1 MADSGRITIGKV
13 VERLKAQ
20 YPELS
25 ISKVRYL
32 EDEGLITPMRTAS
45 GYRLFSQ
52 KDVDRLERILYL
64 QKNRFLPLAV
74 IREMI
79 DRDEPAK
86 AAPAGEGDT
95 ERDRLLE
102 SEDVTGR
109 LHPIDKIP
117 EQLGVPISFV
127 RQLSDAGLLDLR
139 RSPGGRDLV
148 DGKDFALIRTA
159 DQLRRFGIEPK
170 NLRQYVTAA
179 NRESAMFEQA
189 LAIYGNRGEP
199 TSEQREQFSQ
209 SFDSMLA
216 LTNKLRTQ
224 LIRKT
229 VMGHFKG
236 MA

>member
-1 MADSGRITIGKV
+1 MADSARITIGKV
-13 VERLKAQ
+13 VERLKPR
-20 YPELS
+20 YPDLS

-32 EDEGLITPMRTAS
+32 EDEGLLTPMRTAS
-45 GYRLFSQ
+45 GYRLYSQ

-74 IREMI
+74 IKEML
-79 DRDEPAK
+79 DRDDPGAMTATE
-86 AAPAGEGDT
+86 GES
-95 ERDRLLE
+95 ERDQLLE

-109 LHPIDKIP
+109 LHPIDKMP
-117 EQLGVPISFV
+117 DQLGVPISFV
-127 RQLSDAGLLDLR
+127 RQLADAGLIELK

-148 DGKDFALIRTA
+148 DGKDLALIRTA

-179 NRESAMFEQA
+179 SRESAMFEQA

-199 TSEQREQFSQ
+199 TPEQREQFAQ
-209 SFDSMLA
+209 SFDSMLT

-229 VMGHFKG
+229 VTGHFKG

>member
-1 MADSGRITIGKV
+1 MPDASYLTIGKV
-13 VERLKAQ
+13 VKRLQAQ
-20 YPELS
+20 YPDLS
-25 ISKVRYL
+25 VSKVRFL
-32 EDEGLITPMRTAS
+32 EDEGLLTPARTPG
-45 GYRLFSQ
+45 GYRLYSAR
-52 KDVDRLERILYL
+52 DVERLESILYL

-74 IREMI
+74 IKEML
-79 DRDEPAK
+79 DRDDPGAMTATE
-86 AAPAGEGDT
+86 GES
-95 ERDRLLE
+95 ERDQLLE

-109 LHPIDKIP
+109 LHPIDKMP
-117 EQLGVPISFV
+117 DQLGVPISFV
-127 RQLSDAGLLDLR
+127 RQLADAGLIELK

-148 DGKDFALIRTA
+148 DGKDLSLIRTA

-199 TSEQREQFSQ
+199 TPEQREQFAQ
-209 SFDSMLA
+209 SFDSMLT

-229 VMGHFKG
+229 VTGHFKG

>member
-1 MADSGRITIGKV
+1 MADSARITIGKV
-13 VERLKAQ
+13 VERLKPR
-20 YPELS
+20 YPDLS

-32 EDEGLITPMRTAS
+32 EDEGLLTPMRTAS
-45 GYRLFSQ
+45 GYRLYSQ

-74 IREMI
+74 IKEML
-79 DRDEPAK
+79 DRDDPGAMTATE
-86 AAPAGEGDT
+86 GES
-95 ERDRLLE
+95 ERDQLLE

-109 LHPIDKIP
+109 LHPIDKMP
-117 EQLGVPISFV
+117 DQLGVPISFV
-127 RQLSDAGLLDLR
+127 RQLADAGLIELK

-148 DGKDFALIRTA
+148 DGKDLALIRTA

-199 TSEQREQFSQ
+199 TPEQREQFAQ
-209 SFDSMLA
+209 SFDSMLT

-229 VMGHFKG
+229 VTGHFKG

>member
-1 MADSGRITIGKV
+1 MADSVRITIGKV
-13 VERLKAQ
+13 VERLKPR
-20 YPELS
+20 YPDLS

-32 EDEGLITPMRTAS
+32 EDEGLLTPMRTAS
-45 GYRLFSQ
+45 GYRLYSQ

-74 IREMI
+74 IKEML
-79 DRDEPAK
+79 DRDDPGAMTATE
-86 AAPAGEGDT
+86 GES
-95 ERDRLLE
+95 ERDQLLE

-109 LHPIDKIP
+109 LHPIDKMP
-117 EQLGVPISFV
+117 DQLGVPISFV
-127 RQLSDAGLLDLR
+127 RQLADAGLIELK

-148 DGKDFALIRTA
+148 DGKDLALIRTA

-199 TSEQREQFSQ
+199 TPEQREQFAQ
-209 SFDSMLA
+209 SFDSMLT

-229 VMGHFKG
+229 VTGHFKG